1 VKSWPTRWRCRGNCR
16 QSPTIHPDER
26 PSGMATA
33 GVLASS
39 AKAGDSLASFE
50 PSRLRQR
57 WSTLGKTSDQMVMA
71 SRPLSAAAGRTLA

>member
-1 VKSWPTRWRCRGNCR
+1 
-16 QSPTIHPDER
+16 
-26 PSGMATA
+26 MATA
-33 GVLASS
+33 GVLAGS

-57 WSTLGKTSDQMVMA
+57 WSALGKTSDQMVMA

>member
-1 VKSWPTRWRCRGNCR
+1 
-16 QSPTIHPDER
+16 
-26 PSGMATA
+26 MATA
-33 GVLASS
+33 GVLAGS